1 MTEEWIR
8 LVPSNGAQA
17 HSRSLGRIFGKES
30 EYYSDF
36 KNSFKLPGYETE
48 MRLGMAVLQAAWN
61 DYLSGYLASVSALI
75 TAEVFD
81 DFLEQA
87 EYLFKQDYYQ
97 AAAVIAGAVLED
109 TLRKMC
115 DANSISLPA
124 KPGLDWMNAEL
135 VKKGVYNKLVLK
147 EITFL
152 ADLRNKAAHGL
163 WDQFGKTDVENML
176 KHVREFVT
184 AQMT

>member
-1 MTEEWIR
+1 
-8 LVPSNGAQA
+8 
-17 HSRSLGRIFGKES
+17 
-30 EYYSDF
+30 
-36 KNSFKLPGYETE
+36 
-48 MRLGMAVLQAAWN
+48 MAVLQAAWN